1 MSEVRKPTEEE
12 LRRDLLHYCQKVYQ
26 QGWVANHDGNLSA
39 RLTNGH
45 FLCTPTAMSKGD
57 ITAEMLLV
65 IDKERKVLSGSRRIF
80 SEFQLHEAAYAA
92 RPDIGCVIHSHPP
105 TASGFAVANVPLG
118 PPFMAE
124 AIVSLGPTIPLI
136 PFFPPKDPRLSVE
149 IEKGFQQSDVLMLA
163 NHGLLSVGGS
173 FEQAFLRMELV
184 EHLCKIL
191 LVAKQMG
198 GAKPLSS
205 EVVEKLSK
213 RGRPPSVP
221 NYSPDWKANTTK
233 GVVATASPKPDL
245 GKIVSDALQRYQ

>member
-1 MSEVRKPTEEE
+1 MTQKPTEEQ
-12 LRRDLLHYCQKVYQ
+12 LRQDLLRYCQQVYQ
-26 QGWVANHDGNLSA
+26 KGWVANHDGNLSA
-39 RLTNGH
+39 RLDNER

-65 IDKERKVLSGSRRIF
+65 IDKNRKVLSGSRRVF

-124 AIVSLGPTIPLI
+124 AIVSLGTHIPLI
-136 PFFPPKDPRLSVE
+136 PFFPPKDPQLSVE
-149 IEKGFQQSDVLMLA
+149 IQKGFQQADVLMLA

-191 LVAKQMG
+191 LVANQIG
-198 GAKPLSS
+198 GARPLATN
-205 EVVEKLSK
+205 VVEKLSAK
-213 RGRPPSVP
+213 GRPASVP
-221 NYSPDWKANTTK
+221 NYAPEWKPKSSERQQPTVK
-233 GVVATASPKPDL
+233 KDIGKMVA
-245 GKIVSDALQRYQ
+245 DALSRFE